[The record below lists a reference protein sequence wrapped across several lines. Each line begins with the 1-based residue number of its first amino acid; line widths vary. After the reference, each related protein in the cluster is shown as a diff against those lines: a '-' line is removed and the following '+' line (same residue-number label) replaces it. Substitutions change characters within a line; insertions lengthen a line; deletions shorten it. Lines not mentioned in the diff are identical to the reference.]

1 MANSGLRAIRLRRM
15 SERPV
20 RMRLVVCC
28 QCYGLATAL
37 ELNCHGAAPYR
48 EFGVTVVENRDEPGH
63 CPLPRGAQPLSRH

>member
-1 MANSGLRAIRLRRM
+1 
-15 SERPV
+15 
-20 RMRLVVCC
+20 MRLVVCC

-48 EFGVTVVENRDEPGH
+48 EFGVTVVESRDEPGH